1 MFIFVFSQFDGR
13 KVHFGLG
20 TISLLKPIHCILL
33 SLVTI
38 EWILKLLG
46 GSVLSLKIF
55 FTSTPRFV
63 AKNNSLDHSQDIVKS
78 CRLLQPSDPGNQKI
92 SLECTNKK

>member
-1 MFIFVFSQFDGR
+1 MFIFVFSQFGRR
-13 KVHFGLG
+13 KVHFWLG

-55 FTSTPRFV
+55 FTRTPWFV
-63 AKNNSLDHSQDIVKS
+63 AKNNFFGHGQDIVKS
-78 CRLLQPSDPGNQKI
+78 CLLLQPSDPGNQKI
-92 SLECTNKK
+92 SLGCTNKK